1 MVFGGFV
8 SDNLLPFRELLLFN
22 SDDFF
27 DDKLSFSSNL
37 SKNEKLIGLNWH
49 INRKV
54 FMTVEQIEAFCNLN
68 FNGYVKFKF

>member
-8 SDNLLPFRELLLFN
+8 SDNLLPLRELLLFN

-37 SKNEKLIGLNWH
+37 QTNERLIGLNWH
-49 INRKV
+49 INR
-54 FMTVEQIEAFCNLN
+54 
-68 FNGYVKFKF
+68 